1 MMKRISRR
9 KFGAMAVAAIASPAL
24 AQNQKP
30 LLIGVCNDQSSL
42 FADIGGVG
50 SVEAARM
57 AIADYGGRALGRPV
71 EVLSADHLNKP
82 ENAAGIVRKWIDV
95 DGVSMALDNNPSGPA
110 LAIQG
115 ITKEKNRIAIHVGPG
130 TSDLTGSAC
139 SPVGFHWV
147 YDTFALAATIGT
159 VATQQDGNTWFFL
172 TSDYNFGYALER
184 DTTRFVLQ
192 NGGKV
197 LGSVK
202 HPLNSSD
209 FASYLL
215 QAQASGAKVIGLANA
230 GADTA
235 NAISQA
241 QEFGLAR
248 GGQRLVGLLVYITT
262 VHSLGLEK
270 SQGLLVSESYYWDL
284 NEGSR
289 EFGKRFFEKFNR
301 MPTMCQAGCY
311 SGALHW
317 LKALDRAKTEEAT
330 AVAAAMREIPIQD
343 FMTQNGTIRKDGR
356 VLRDMHVF
364 EVKKPSE
371 SRHAWD
377 YYSLVKTLPGSEAF
391 RPMSEGGCSFA
402 S

>member
-1 MMKRISRR
+1 MKRISRR
-9 KFGAMAVAAIASPAL
+9 RFGAMAVAAISSPAL
-24 AQNQKP
+24 AQGLKP
-30 LLIGVCNDQSSL
+30 LLIGVCNDQSSM

-82 ENAAGIVRKWIDV
+82 ENAARIVRQWIDA
-95 DGVSMALDNNPSGPA
+95 DGISMALDNSPSGPA

-115 ITKEKNRIAIHVGPG
+115 VTREKNRMAIHVGPG
-130 TSDLTGSAC
+130 TSDLTGGDC

-159 VATQQDGNTWFFL
+159 VVTQQGGDTWLFL
-172 TSDYNFGYALER
+172 TADYNFGHALER

-202 HPLNSSD
+202 HPTNSPD

-230 GADTA
+230 GADTS

-241 QEFGLAR
+241 QEFGLVQ
-248 GGQRLVGLLVYITT
+248 GGQRLVGLLVYINT
-262 VHSLGLEK
+262 VHALGLEK
-270 SQGLLVSESYYWDL
+270 AQGLLVSESYYWDL
-284 NEGSR
+284 DEGSR
-289 EFGKRFFEKFNR
+289 KFGNRFFSKFNR
-301 MPTMCQAGCY
+301 MPSMARAGCY
-311 SGALHW
+311 SAAL
-317 LKALDRAKTEEAT
+317 
-330 AVAAAMREIPIQD
+330 I
-343 FMTQNGTIRKDGR
+343 G
-356 VLRDMHVF
+356 
-364 EVKKPSE
+364 
-371 SRHAWD
+371 SRLWIGPRRMMPPL
-377 YYSLVKTLPGSEAF
+377 SQ
-391 RPMSEGGCSFA
+391 RR
-402 S
+402 

>member
-1 MMKRISRR
+1 MKKISRR
-9 KFGAMAVAAIASPAL
+9 KFGAIAAGTIVSPAL
-24 AQNQKP
+24 AQNLKP
-30 LLIGVCNDQSSL
+30 IFIGVCNDQSSL
-42 FADIGGVG
+42 FADAGGVG

-57 AIADYGGRALGRPV
+57 AIADFGGRALGRPV

-82 ENAAGIVRKWIDV
+82 ENAAGIVKKWIDV
-95 DGVSMALDNNPSGPA
+95 DGVSMLLDNNPSGPA

-115 ITKEKNRIAIHVGPG
+115 VTKERNRIAIHVGAG

-139 SPVGFHWV
+139 SPVGFHWA
-147 YDTFALAATIGT
+147 YDTFSLAATTGT
-159 VATQQDGNTWFFL
+159 VATQQGGRSWFFL
-172 TSDYNFGYALER
+172 TADYNFGYALER
-184 DTTRFVLQ
+184 DTTRFVQQ

-215 QAQASGAKVIGLANA
+215 QAQASGARVIGLANA

-241 QEFGLAR
+241 QEFGITQ

-289 EFGKRFFEKFNR
+289 EFGKRFFKTFQR
-301 MPTMCQAGCY
+301 MPTMVHAGSY
-311 SGALHW
+311 SGVLHW
-317 LKALDRAKTEEAT
+317 LKAVDRAKTEAT
-330 AVAAAMREIPIQD
+330 LAVAAAMREIPIQD

-356 VLRDMHVF
+356 VIRDMHLF

-371 SRHAWD
+371 SRNAWD

-391 RPMSEGGCSFA
+391 RPMSEGGCLFA
-402 S
+402 T